1 MTADPSACPLTIRLF
16 GRFEA
21 QVHGAPLPH
30 LRARKAVWLLALLAL
45 QNGRGYPRSGW
56 IERDWLAQLLWPESP
71 HFRESLRQRLKD
83 LRRALGPS
91 VGDTGSGKH

>member
-30 LRARKAVWLLALLAL
+30 LRTRKAAWLLALLAL
-45 QNGRGYPRSGW
+45 QNGRPV
-56 IERDWLAQLLWPESP
+56 ERDWLAQLLWPESP